1 MGGRLKKTLFIVMND
16 ATKSSEVI
24 TNIIVM
30 DKKAFLIFVLYPN
43 MLEDKYKS

>member
-1 MGGRLKKTLFIVMND
+1 MVKKILFND

-24 TNIIVM
+24 TIIIVM

-43 MLEDKYKS
+43 MLKDKYKS